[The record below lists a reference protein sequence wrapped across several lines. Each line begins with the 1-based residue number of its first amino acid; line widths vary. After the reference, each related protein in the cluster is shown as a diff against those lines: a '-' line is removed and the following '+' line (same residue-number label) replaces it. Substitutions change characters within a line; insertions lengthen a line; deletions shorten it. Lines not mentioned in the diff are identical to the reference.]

1 MAKTDIIRQLTDY
14 FQREGIRQA
23 VILTDENVNR
33 HYAGY
38 FTALQELCA
47 MDKIVI
53 PAGEKSKSIETA
65 ASIWN
70 NFVDKQYDRNIFLL
84 NFGGGMVCDLGGFVA
99 STYKRGIR
107 FANCPTTLLA
117 MIDAAVG
124 GKTGV
129 NLHHLKNA
137 VGTFYFPE
145 IQLSADVSLL
155 ETLPQ
160 EELLSGFGELV
171 KYALI
176 GSVELFQELFQAK
189 KLPVIKQEYV
199 DFCVKFKQEV
209 VEKDPKDQGFR
220 HILNF
225 GHTFGHAIES
235 YASEIGK
242 PVAHGVAVAQG
253 LYYESLL
260 SYKLGHLPQ
269 EEWLQIAEFLKKHFH
284 IITLSTDILE
294 KLTNFMLNDKKNR
307 NGMINFTLLERIGH
321 ATPDFQISSFDTLGV
336 CDMPSITHNP

>member
-1 MAKTDIIRQLTDY
+1 MAKTDIIRQL
-14 FQREGIRQA
+14 FEHFRCQNIRK
-23 VILTDENVNR
+23 VVVLTDENVEKY
-33 HYAGY
+33 YADY
-38 FTALQELCA
+38 FSELSGDVS
-47 MDKIVI
+47 MDKIVL

-65 ASIWN
+65 ISVWN
-70 NFVDKQYDRNIFLL
+70 YLADKQYDRDVFLL

-107 FANCPTTLLA
+107 FANVPTTLLA

-129 NLHHLKNA
+129 NLQGLKNV
-137 VGTFYFPE
+137 VGTFYFPD
-145 IQLSADVSLL
+145 IQLPTDVSLL

-160 EELLSGFGELV
+160 EEMHSGFGELV

-176 GSVELFQELFQAK
+176 GSTELFHELCQSDVF
-189 KLPVIKQEYV
+189 PVIKPEYV

-209 VEKDPKDQGFR
+209 VEKDPNDHDFR

-235 YASEIGK
+235 YAMEMGK
-242 PVAHGVAVAQG
+242 PIAHGLAVAQG

-260 SYKLGHLPQ
+260 SAKIGHLPQ
-269 EEWLQIAEFLKKHFH
+269 DEWRKIADFLTKHFE
-284 IITLSTDILE
+284 IMPITKEIKP
-294 KLTNFMLNDKKNR
+294 KLINYMQNDKKNQHTE
-307 NGMINFTLLERIGH
+307 INFTLLDHIGH
-321 ATPDFQISSFDTLGV
+321 ATYNHQILDSTL
-336 CDMPSITHNP
+336 NNL